1 MKIEQLIVQHLY
13 QNKSLSLQGI
23 GIITLNPTVI
33 IPTDSEKD
41 FVMPDNAFSFDYNLK
56 APQDDVLIDFVVE
69 KTRKIKPLAT
79 ADLESYAI
87 LAKQFLNIGKPLVM
101 DGVGTIQKKQDGN
114 YEFIQGYFISQKIDD
129 IPRQL
134 KEKNED
140 NISFESE
147 SSKTN
152 NSKKYLLL
160 AFIVIIVAMSGLGLY
175 YFLFNKKQ
183 PVTELIQQ
191 PVPVNTDSIKI
202 DSIAKLATD
211 SLAKLNAATVIKT
224 DSSNFKI
231 VIKDYNKEDAINKA
245 FAKLSLYGHKLQII
259 KIDSANYKLVMPFYT
274 SIADTLR
281 AKDSLKK
288 FFGGNPYL
296 LKQ

>member
-114 YEFIQGYFISQKIDD
+114 YEFIQGYFISPKIDD

-191 PVPVNTDSIKI
+191 PV
-202 DSIAKLATD
+202 L
-211 SLAKLNAATVIKT
+211 L
-224 DSSNFKI
+224 
-231 VIKDYNKEDAINKA
+231 
-245 FAKLSLYGHKLQII
+245 II
-259 KIDSANYKLVMPFYT
+259 FLILIHAGS
-274 SIADTLR
+274 
-281 AKDSLKK
+281 
-288 FFGGNPYL
+288 
-296 LKQ
+296 